1 MTKNNPYFGLY
12 QTILVPRIGQS
23 LFISLLEISLLL
35 SLNFSGFLQ
44 TGLMDL
50 LVTDEDTDQ
59 SLNTLLCWPIG
70 PGGDTTKSQLASG
83 LG

>member
-44 TGLMDL
+44 NGSGRSPKNYPT
-50 LVTDEDTDQ
+50 T
-59 SLNTLLCWPIG
+59 LCWPIG